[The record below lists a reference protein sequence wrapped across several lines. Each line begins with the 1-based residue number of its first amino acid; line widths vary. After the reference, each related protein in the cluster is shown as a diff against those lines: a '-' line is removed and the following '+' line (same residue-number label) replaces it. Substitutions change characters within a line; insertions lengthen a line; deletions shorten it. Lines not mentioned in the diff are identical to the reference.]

1 MHTGESLE
9 SAIIIDTAIPIFGIL
24 REQRFLELYIS
35 NNEKSTKS
43 LKQNIIKQNG
53 KVYEK
58 FTIELNDGTERTVY
72 FEITSFYGKSI
83 R

>member
-35 NNEKSTKS
+35 NNGKSAKS
-43 LKQNIIKQNG
+43 LKQKIIKQNG

-58 FTIELNDGTERTVY
+58 FTIKLNDETESTVY
-72 FEITSFYGKSI
+72 FEITSFYGKSM